1 MACKMAHQTKE
12 ALSLGLDGHFLEI
25 ANLLLKRE
33 IFELRDVAYFNVL
46 SGRKNF

>member
-12 ALSLGLDGHFLEI
+12 ALTLDGHFLEI

-33 IFELRDVAYFNVL
+33 IFQLRDVAYFNVL